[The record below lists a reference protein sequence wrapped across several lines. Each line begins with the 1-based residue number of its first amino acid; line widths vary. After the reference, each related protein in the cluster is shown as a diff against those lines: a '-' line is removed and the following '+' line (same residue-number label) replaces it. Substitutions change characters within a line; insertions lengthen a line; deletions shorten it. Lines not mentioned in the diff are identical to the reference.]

1 MPRLSATCR
10 LLLNSFLVIQNTE
23 KRLPHLREPGLNI
36 VFVYDDEL
44 LLFKLTYLRRRSALW
59 KQ

>member
-44 LLFKLTYLRRRSALW
+44 LLFKLAYLRRRSALW

>member
-1 MPRLSATCR
+1 MPRLLATCR

-23 KRLPHLREPGLNI
+23 MRLPHLRRPSLNI

-44 LLFKLTYLRRRSALW
+44 LLFKLNYLRRRSALW